1 MIKDKI
7 KVVIWDLDDTLWKGT
22 LAEGDDVQLL
32 ENRVAIIKELNKR
45 GIVNAICSKN
55 DPDKAK
61 SKLEEFKIWDLFVF
75 PTIEFMPKGEM
86 IKNLL
91 SAMPWKYSPEKI
103 IADKIVVACDVDY
116 RIFRKNGFAKTDLW
130 KVGLPRF
137 DELHK
142 ANKSDKQRILYAPSW
157 RSYLVG
163 ENVNG
168 DWKALDKKF
177 LSSRYYMETKA
188 FLESDVLYKML
199 EKQEYTL
206 DVKVHPIFQ
215 KYADNFIGS
224 NDRIHLK
231 SSINEE
237 DYSLMI
243 TDFSSYM
250 FDFLY
255 LGTAIFSFIPDYQ
268 EFKCGMNG
276 YRNVDFM
283 TKIDEEEIA
292 KTSDEIINKI
302 EKFFM
307 TRKGMLYDVHFW
319 KNDICNATELIYQK
333 MTNQPCKH

>member
-1 MIKDKI
+1 
-7 KVVIWDLDDTLWKGT
+7 
-22 LAEGDDVQLL
+22 
-32 ENRVAIIKELNKR
+32 
-45 GIVNAICSKN
+45 
-55 DPDKAK
+55 
-61 SKLEEFKIWDLFVF
+61 
-75 PTIEFMPKGEM
+75 
-86 IKNLL
+86 
-91 SAMPWKYSPEKI
+91 
-103 IADKIVVACDVDY
+103 
-116 RIFRKNGFAKTDLW
+116 
-130 KVGLPRF
+130 
-137 DELHK
+137 
-142 ANKSDKQRILYAPSW
+142 
-157 RSYLVG
+157 
-163 ENVNG
+163 
-168 DWKALDKKF
+168 
-177 LSSRYYMETKA
+177 METKA

-199 EKQEYTL
+199 EKQECML

-307 TRKGMLYDVHFW
+307 TGKGMLYDVHFW